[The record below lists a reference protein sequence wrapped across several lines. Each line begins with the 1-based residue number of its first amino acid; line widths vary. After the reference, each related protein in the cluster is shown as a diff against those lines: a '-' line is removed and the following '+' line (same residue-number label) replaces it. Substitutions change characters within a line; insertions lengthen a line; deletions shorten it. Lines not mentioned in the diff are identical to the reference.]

1 MTRNAAYSTLMT
13 VHEMVL
19 KIQARA
25 LGRDP
30 LFMSPEELD
39 ALAKVRSSRLSSI
52 FRGGRQLRLISS
64 RALLDRVRRRSR
76 QTRGEGV
83 RRQ

>member
-39 ALAKVRSSRLSSI
+39 ALAKVRVELTNLTGLMEARKDW
-52 FRGGRQLRLISS
+52 R
-64 RALLDRVRRRSR
+64 
-76 QTRGEGV
+76 
-83 RRQ
+83 